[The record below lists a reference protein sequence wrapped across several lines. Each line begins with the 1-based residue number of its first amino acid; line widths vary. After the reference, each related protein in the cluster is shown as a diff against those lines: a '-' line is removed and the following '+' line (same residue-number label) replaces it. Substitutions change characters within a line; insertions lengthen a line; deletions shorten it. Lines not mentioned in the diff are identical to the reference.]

1 MKFNRAVL
9 LQSITAQNS
18 AVAFLFYAVAM
29 IVNLVMMQ
37 TEDYLRMTQ
46 YARPE
51 LNQSALTVVCG
62 LISAIKREFLHFSFF
77 SSSSSQG

>member
-1 MKFNRAVL
+1 MRIERFSVSSQSNYFFRIDPVKFNRAVL

-18 AVAFLFYAVAM
+18 AVAFLFYLVAM
-29 IVNLVMMQ
+29 VVNLVMMQ

-51 LNQSALTVVCG
+51 LNQTYLTVVC
-62 LISAIKREFLHFSFF
+62 
-77 SSSSSQG
+77 